1 MKKILIGFVLGLAL
15 ATTIVVIFLFGMNS
29 NTNIENTQS
38 DITYYDYEKIPD
50 FGVLFGVEPAE
61 IQRNPL
67 STGKTEYIYA
77 YQYDD
82 VKNVYHRYFE
92 VLTSKGYVYET
103 GKDMSGIH
111 TVYYIKEKEDDD
123 TNDAFIII
131 LVQEEKDPK
140 TNEQYIAIRFEY

>member
-1 MKKILIGFVLGLAL
+1 MKKVIIGFGLGLSLSAII
-15 ATTIVVIFLFGMNS
+15 AIAFLFVMNS
-29 NTNIENTQS
+29 NTNIENTQA

-50 FGVLFGVEPAE
+50 FGALFGVEPAE

-77 YQYDD
+77 YKYDD
-82 VKNVYHRYFE
+82 VKNVYHKYLE
-92 VLTSKGYVYET
+92 VITSRGYVYET

-111 TVYYIKEKEDDD
+111 TVYYVKEKEDDD
-123 TNDAFIII
+123 TNDSFIII
-131 LVQEEKDPK
+131 FVQEEKDPK